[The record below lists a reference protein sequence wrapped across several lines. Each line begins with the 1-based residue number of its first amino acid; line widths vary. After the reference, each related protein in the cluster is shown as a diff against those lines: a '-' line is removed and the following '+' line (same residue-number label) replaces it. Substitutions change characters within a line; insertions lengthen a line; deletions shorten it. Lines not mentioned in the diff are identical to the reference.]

1 MTDRQDSDVDS
12 ATGQVRVFVNYRR
25 NDTRHVAGRLR
36 DLIVARFGKGSVFVD
51 VDSIE
56 PGLDYVT
63 AIDTAVG
70 SCDVMLVLIGDRWLE
85 ASDDE
90 DHRRIDDPADRLRI
104 EIESGLRNQT
114 RVIPVLVDSASM
126 PTSRDLPAPL
136 VPLARHQST
145 RLRHES
151 FHNDADH
158 LLGVVERVV
167 GGNAERTDP
176 RPPSTE
182 TDTQRA
188 ARWLSFGILLTALLA
203 LLALRSG
210 VRDSVVSSRPQLP
223 PDGPWASLVWLLPS
237 LPVLVAAWLVA
248 NRDRL
253 GVALG
258 LLAGAA
264 VWVATSFIFVVWREQ
279 DSASAHLLVL
289 ALLFGSIA
297 GLVVA
302 VPPTR
307 EHVRINP
314 WHRVLLACVLVVV
327 AVVLRAQSTRIAALF
342 TSTETGQLDWG
353 QILSRPPFWIAFLV
367 PVLICLPGAFLLGN
381 KVQAQVLLTLAFLQ
395 ILYPVVLRAVTFRL
409 DIDVAEVPL
418 AVTDDLVFIAGS
430 VCMLLAVL
438 VGQRRART

>member
-1 MTDRQDSDVDS
+1 MTDRPDSDVDS

-104 EIESGLRNQT
+104 EIESGLRNET
-114 RVIPVLVDSASM
+114 GVIPVLVDSASM
-126 PTSRDLPAPL
+126 PTSRDLPTPL

-167 GGNAERTDP
+167 GGNAEPTDP

-223 PDGPWASLVWLLPS
+223 PDGPWASLVPRCGLPPRSS
-237 LPVLVAAWLVA
+237 LWCGG
-248 NRDRL
+248 NRIRLRLTSWCWPSCSEASLASWSRCRRPGSMCGSTHGIGSSSHACWSWWRSSCAPSPRASPRSSPRRRPASWTGARSSADRR
-253 GVALG
+253 
-258 LLAGAA
+258 
-264 VWVATSFIFVVWREQ
+264 S
-279 DSASAHLLVL
+279 
-289 ALLFGSIA
+289 GS
-297 GLVVA
+297 
-302 VPPTR
+302 
-307 EHVRINP
+307 
-314 WHRVLLACVLVVV
+314 
-327 AVVLRAQSTRIAALF
+327 
-342 TSTETGQLDWG
+342 
-353 QILSRPPFWIAFLV
+353 PFSSQ
-367 PVLICLPGAFLLGN
+367 C
-381 KVQAQVLLTLAFLQ
+381 
-395 ILYPVVLRAVTFRL
+395 
-409 DIDVAEVPL
+409 
-418 AVTDDLVFIAGS
+418 
-430 VCMLLAVL
+430 
-438 VGQRRART
+438 

>member
-1 MTDRQDSDVDS
+1 MTDRPDSDVDS

-188 ARWLSFGILLTALLA
+188 ARWLSFGILLM
-203 LLALRSG
+203 
-210 VRDSVVSSRPQLP
+210 
-223 PDGPWASLVWLLPS
+223 
-237 LPVLVAAWLVA
+237 
-248 NRDRL
+248 
-253 GVALG
+253 
-258 LLAGAA
+258 
-264 VWVATSFIFVVWREQ
+264 
-279 DSASAHLLVL
+279 

-307 EHVRINP
+307 EHVWINP

>member
-1 MTDRQDSDVDS
+1 MTDRPDSDVDS

-167 GGNAERTDP
+167 GGNAEPTDP

-264 VWVATSFIFVVWREQ
+264 VWVATSSMCGSTHGIGSSSHACWSWWRSSCAPSPRASPRSSPRRRPASWTGARS
-279 DSASAHLLVL
+279 SADRRS
-289 ALLFGSIA
+289 GS
-297 GLVVA
+297 
-302 VPPTR
+302 
-307 EHVRINP
+307 
-314 WHRVLLACVLVVV
+314 
-327 AVVLRAQSTRIAALF
+327 
-342 TSTETGQLDWG
+342 
-353 QILSRPPFWIAFLV
+353 PFSSQ
-367 PVLICLPGAFLLGN
+367 C
-381 KVQAQVLLTLAFLQ
+381 
-395 ILYPVVLRAVTFRL
+395 
-409 DIDVAEVPL
+409 
-418 AVTDDLVFIAGS
+418 
-430 VCMLLAVL
+430 
-438 VGQRRART
+438 